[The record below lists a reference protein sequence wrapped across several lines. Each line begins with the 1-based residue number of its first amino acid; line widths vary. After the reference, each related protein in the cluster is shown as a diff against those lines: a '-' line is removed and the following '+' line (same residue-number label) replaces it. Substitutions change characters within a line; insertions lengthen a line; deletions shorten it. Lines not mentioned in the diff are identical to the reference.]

1 MFAAI
6 GIDEQGGVQSD
17 VFTFFASTGMDQ
29 AISTNHLSRRIAQDR
44 ELAVDNFL
52 PYQTGVAQD
61 RELAV
66 DNFLPYQTGVLA
78 IIHADRHNP
87 RIQ

>member
-17 VFTFFASTGMDQ
+17 VFTFFAS
-29 AISTNHLSRRIAQDR
+29 
-44 ELAVDNFL
+44 
-52 PYQTGVAQD
+52 AQD